1 MRINL
6 LKERIYKLLVDNGN
20 LRNSDQK
27 LIALIWF
34 QECSKLNVM
43 TAFDF
48 LQKFSRG
55 EFTNPES
62 IRRTRQKIQE
72 EIPAL
77 RGTNYKKRQENQTN
91 IKKQLNYGKA

>member
-1 MRINL
+1 MKINL
-6 LKERIYKLLVDNGN
+6 LKEKVYKLLLNNGN

-34 QECSKLNVM
+34 HECKNLNVM
-43 TAFDF
+43 SAFDF
-48 LQKFSRG
+48 LQKFSKG

-77 RGTNYKKRQENQTN
+77 RGTNYKKRQENQTF

>member
-6 LKERIYKLLVDNGN
+6 LKEKVYKLLLNNGN

-27 LIALIWF
+27 LIATIWF
-34 QECSKLNVM
+34 SECKNLNVM

-48 LQKFSRG
+48 LQKFSKG

-62 IRRTRQKIQE
+62 IRRTRQKVQE